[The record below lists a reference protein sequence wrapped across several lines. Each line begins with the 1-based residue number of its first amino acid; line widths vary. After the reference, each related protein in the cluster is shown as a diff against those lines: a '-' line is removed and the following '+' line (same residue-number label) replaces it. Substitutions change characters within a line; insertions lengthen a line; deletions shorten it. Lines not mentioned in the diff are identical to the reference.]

1 MRVLFKS
8 KEEQK
13 RFFRSAKGTQL
24 TWKQLYHL
32 LLAQSKRRFTLRSFQ
47 NWYKG
52 FWSPTYEVA
61 SAICKLAH
69 SDLRSMDVEI
79 VDDNWGQSIGGKI
92 KFERYGCQLTLEERK
107 LAGRKTGSSNTLEH
121 LVKISSSGGVASIKS
136 KTNFRRKVVGPRGE
150 MMFNK
155 LEQEVA
161 MILLKIGVNHDYEK
175 VFRRSN
181 NHVIPDFVVGNVLI
195 ECTYDTRVDW
205 KARRIIERF
214 EPLLSRFQ
222 QLRLIVVT
230 TDKLESKYCN
240 YLKGFASVVKASELH
255 TNLFQGWLMKS
266 TLLLPRN
273 TLIN

>member
-13 RFFRSAKGTQL
+13 RFFRSAKSNLL

-32 LLAQSKRRFTLRSFQ
+32 LLAQSKRHFTLRSFQ

-52 FWSPTYEVA
+52 FCSPAYEVA
-61 SAICKLAH
+61 NAICKLTH
-69 SDLRSMDVEI
+69 LDLRSMDIEI
-79 VDDNWGQSIGGKI
+79 VDNNWGQRIGGKS
-92 KFERYGCQLTLEERK
+92 KFEHYGCQLTLEERR

-121 LVKISSSGGVASIKS
+121 LVKISSSGGVASVKS
-136 KTNFRRKVVGPRGE
+136 KTNFKRKVIGPRGE

-155 LEQEVA
+155 LEQKVA
-161 MILLKIGVNHDYEK
+161 MILLKIGVNYNYEK
-175 VFRRSN
+175 VFRVSN

-214 EPLLSRFQ
+214 EPLLSWSQ
-222 QLRLIVVT
+222 KLRLIVIT
-230 TDKLESKYCN
+230 TDKLKPRYCD
-240 YLKGFASVVKASELH
+240 YLNGFAPVLKASELH
-255 TNLFQGWLMKS
+255 ANFFQG
-266 TLLLPRN
+266 RQ
-273 TLIN
+273 

>member
-13 RFFRSAKGTQL
+13 RFFRSAKGTKL

-32 LLAQSKRRFTLRSFQ
+32 LLAQSKRHFTLRSFQ

-61 SAICKLAH
+61 SAICKLTH
-69 SDLRSMDVEI
+69 SDLHIMDAEI
-79 VDDNWGQSIGGKI
+79 VDDNWGRSIGGKR
-92 KFERYGCQLTLEERK
+92 KFERYGCQFTLEERR

-121 LVKISSSGGVASIKS
+121 LTNIASSGGVASIKS
-136 KTNFRRKVVGPRGE
+136 KINFRRKVMGPRGE

-161 MILLKIGVNHDYEK
+161 TILLNIGANYDYEK
-175 VFRRSN
+175 VFHQSS

-195 ECTYDTRVDW
+195 ECTYDTRIDW
-205 KARRIIERF
+205 KARRIVERYK
-214 EPLLSRFQ
+214 PLLSQIQ
-222 QLRLIVVT
+222 QFRLIVIT
-230 TDKLESKYCN
+230 TDKLKFKYCN
-240 YLKGFASVVKASELH
+240 HLNGFATVLKPSELH
-255 TNLFQGWLMKS
+255 ADLF
-266 TLLLPRN
+266 
-273 TLIN
+273 